1 MVEDEPRR
9 ASPRAWPAT
18 FPHAEIDALLR
29 RLDSA
34 DAGGGGANRSD
45 AARLLRLIGQEAQ
58 RLRTSV
64 TQRSMERLDEAEREA
79 ADVLARAHADAERV
93 RRLAL
98 RAVEDRLDET
108 EVLFSAM
115 RRAFTVDHSIAG
127 STLDPP
133 RGPVG
138 EEAS

>member
-1 MVEDEPRR
+1 MVEDESPVVPRV
-9 ASPRAWPAT
+9 WPAT

-29 RLDSA
+29 RLD
-34 DAGGGGANRSD
+34 AGEQGDVDRAD

-64 TQRSMERLDEAEREA
+64 TQRSMERLDQAEREA
-79 ADVLARAHADAERV
+79 AEVLARAHADAERV

-127 STLDPP
+127 STLSPP
-133 RGPVG
+133 RGPAAEG
-138 EEAS
+138 TS

>member
-1 MVEDEPRR
+1 MVGGDAER

-18 FPHAEIDALLR
+18 FPHAEIDELLR
-29 RLDSA
+29 RLD
-34 DAGGGGANRSD
+34 AGESGRAE
-45 AARLLRLIGQEAQ
+45 AQRLLRLIGQEAQ

-64 TQRSMERLDEAEREA
+64 TQRSMERLDAAEREA
-79 ADVLARAHADAERV
+79 ADVLAKAHADAERV

-115 RRAFTVDHSIAG
+115 RRAFTVDHTIAG
-127 STLDPP
+127 VTLEPP
-133 RGPVG
+133 RSP
-138 EEAS
+138 EEDR